1 LTSPLKTTTPVLVF
15 ITWNCSGSDS
25 RITAIAV
32 LTSEGANPT
41 WFTRIRKYGCGF
53 SLRSLRPSASSAL
66 TVCFNAED
74 AEITQR
80 AAEKAQ
86 NKKVLT
92 GILATPIVTEV
103 MISTRTFFYFAFTYR
118 FFFNEESGP
127 AKFESDVLKT

>member
-1 LTSPLKTTTPVLVF
+1 MELFRQRLAYNGNRGLNVGRSKSDLVYA
-15 ITWNCSGSDS
+15 DK
-25 RITAIAV
+25 
-32 LTSEGANPT
+32 E
-41 WFTRIRKYGCGF
+41 IRLWVF
-53 SLRSLRPSASSAL
+53 SAL
-66 TVCFNAED
+66 TVCFNTED

>member
-1 LTSPLKTTTPVLVF
+1 LWVFSAFSAILCVLCV
-15 ITWNCSGSDS
+15 NG
-25 RITAIAV
+25 
-32 LTSEGANPT
+32 L
-41 WFTRIRKYGCGF
+41 
-53 SLRSLRPSASSAL
+53 
-66 TVCFNAED
+66 FNAED